1 MRVFILL
8 YVLAGNVAAQSLSIK
23 GATVSIKNGAT
34 LSVKGDAFNEGI
46 LINNGELQIS
56 GMWQNDGTYDEANGE
71 FTLSSNIDQIINHN
85 AQSFNRLTI
94 TGGGVK
100 YFLADLT
107 VTGEL
112 KLVDGLLEARNEA
125 RIFGGASLLTTG
137 GSDQSHII
145 GTFYNAGAG
154 EKIYPIGNG
163 KEYLPVTINSSTNE
177 IVGVSLLEPNPFSEV
192 DETLT
197 GLQEHR
203 AWRLDIES
211 NQEKEMEISLPI
223 EDEVAFFQ
231 PSLAFSANGAPYTF
245 VSQLDIQNGL
255 ARSGAFT
262 ATNGIV
268 TIGEVNP
275 SEQLPSLKVFNLVTP
290 NGDGVHDFL
299 KIENI
304 EFYPENRLTIFN
316 RWGDQLFSIAGYDNI
331 DAVFKGIGDKTNS
344 QLSDGTYYYVIEDGK
359 GQKYSGFFV
368 LRN

>member
-1 MRVFILL
+1 MKSFILL
-8 YVLAGNVAAQSLSIK
+8 YFLAGSVAAQSLSIK

-112 KLVDGLLEARNEA
+112 KLVDGLLEARNDA
-125 RIFGGASLLTTG
+125 RIYGGGSLLTTG
-137 GSDQSHII
+137 GSDQSHIV
-145 GTFYNAGAG
+145 GTFYNVGAG

-163 KEYLPVTINSSTNE
+163 TTYLPVTINSLSNE

-197 GLQEHR
+197 GLVEHR
-203 AWRLDIES
+203 AWQLDIEN
-211 NQEKEMEISLPI
+211 NQQKEVEISLPI
-223 EDEVAFFQ
+223 DEQVKYLE
-231 PSLAFSANGAPYTF
+231 PSLAFSADGSPFTF
-245 VSQLDIQNGL
+245 VSQLDILNGL
-255 ARSGAFT
+255 ARSGVFT
-262 ATNGIV
+262 ATNGVV
-268 TIGEVNP
+268 TIGELNP
-275 SEQLPSLKVFNLVTP
+275 SEKLPSLKIFNLVTP

-304 EFYPENRLTIFN
+304 EFYPENRLSIFN
-316 RWGDQLFSIAGYDNI
+316 RWGDQLFSINGYDNV

-344 QLSDGTYYYVIEDGK
+344 QLSDGTYYYAIEDGK
-359 GQKYSGFFV
+359 GKKYSGFFV